1 MTRDCRFPDWLLD
14 MRQRVS
20 GSDET
25 ITCFSHSKTT
35 NNPSPQLSL
44 PNIQI
49 SELFRQR
56 TPQSSNSLADLITSQ
71 TNLDDLDRVVVP
83 IIQQLLLSSA
93 AQRTQIDEL
102 VSFLAF
108 TANCIHLSASHPG
121 QPTNAHYKSTVLR
134 PSRGVNIIS
143 ERLSH
148 TLHERLWCH
157 ISCAVTPDEDVDKDI
172 PNTYYIDTSI
182 LATVLARAFSTQ
194 STLHVSL
201 WREIEDILVKGLFSG
216 SDQEPGTFITL
227 AAVLLGAG
235 AEIRAY
241 LNDGNVGYGRNWVWY
256 DNVRSNEQVWGWSD
270 IVSSLQKE
278 PEPGLASRL
287 PGFVRT
293 SFEFCKQHV
302 GEGNG
307 EMKSW
312 DSLILAREA
321 FGWIE
326 Q

>member
-1 MTRDCRFPDWLLD
+1 M
-14 MRQRVS
+14 
-20 GSDET
+20 
-25 ITCFSHSKTT
+25 T

-44 PNIQI
+44 PNTQI
-49 SELFRQR
+49 SELFLQC
-56 TPQSSNSLADLITSQ
+56 TPQSSKSLADLITSQ
-71 TNLDDLDRVVVP
+71 ANHDGLDRVVVP
-83 IIQQLLLSSA
+83 TIQQLLLSST
-93 AQRTQIDEL
+93 AQPTHIDDL
-102 VSFLAF
+102 VSFLAS
-108 TANCIHLSASHPG
+108 TANGIDLSVSHPG
-121 QPTNAHYKSTVLR
+121 QSTDAHHKSYKSTILR
-134 PSRGVNIIS
+134 PSRGADIVS

-148 TLHERLWCH
+148 TLYERLWCH
-157 ISCAVTPDEDVDKDI
+157 TSRAVTPDEDVDKDI

-194 STLHVSL
+194 TTFRVSL
-201 WREIEDILVKGLFSG
+201 WREIEDVFVKGLFSG
-216 SDQEPGTFITL
+216 SDQEPGTFIAL
-227 AAVLLGAG
+227 AAILLGAG

-241 LNDGNVGYGRNWVWY
+241 LQDGNMGHGRNWVWY
-256 DNVRSNEQVWGWSD
+256 DDMSDEQVWGWND

-278 PEPGLASRL
+278 PEPGFASRL
-287 PGFVRT
+287 PGFVKT
-293 SFEFCKQHV
+293 SFELCKQHV